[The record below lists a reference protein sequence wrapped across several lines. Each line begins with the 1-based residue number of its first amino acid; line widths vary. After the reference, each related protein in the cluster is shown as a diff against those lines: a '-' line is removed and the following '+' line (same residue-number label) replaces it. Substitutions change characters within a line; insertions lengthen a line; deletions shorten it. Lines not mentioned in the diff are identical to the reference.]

1 MLTFSTIVL
10 LTHILSKVVASE
22 TSFAVAGVQAHLT
35 VAGAGHTSM
44 LQVVVTWRTVVSA
57 LSMMQKTFH
66 PSSVCVA
73 NKREKVVGH
82 RGHLGYKKELYE
94 APVLQLDSD
103 C

>member
-1 MLTFSTIVL
+1 ML

-35 VAGAGHTSM
+35 VARARHTGV
-44 LQVVVTWRTVVSA
+44 LPVVVTWRTVVSA
-57 LSMMQKTFH
+57 LPMIQETFH

-73 NKREKVVGH
+73 KKWEKVVSH

-94 APVLQLDSD
+94 VPVLQ
-103 C
+103 